1 MKNTDMKVIAII
13 LTVAL
18 CLTVL
23 TSNVVSIASVVILA
37 KGSTGATVEA
47 GTNVGTNTDANVPA
61 GNAGTQTQTPAG
73 NSGNTAATQAPSGN
87 TGATQAPSGNTGATQ
102 APSGDNTGAT
112 QAPAADGNVMAPEAA
127 LKFFQDAA
135 TEIKTNGSAAYKVK
149 SWQDVESVNIGNETL
164 AKLIMGFVTSEEDA
178 EVKDNAKGTDDSKN
192 RMPVSNCTMNSV
204 QSVTSKEV
212 NGNYVIT
219 IVMKDQVNPTA
230 EDTDGISLMSR
241 DLLYMKAVT
250 DTIESNGA
258 IKAIVKELKTAELNY
273 RAFTITAE
281 MTKDG
286 KFVNITHECRAELK
300 AEAKLIVGSLSGDGV
315 LVFRAKFWDFAY

>member
-47 GTNVGTNTDANVPA
+47 GTNAGTNTDVNAPA

-73 NSGNTAATQAPSGN
+73 NSGNTAVTQAPAGNTATTAPSGN
-87 TGATQAPSGNTGATQ
+87 TGATQAPA
-102 APSGDNTGAT
+102 GDNTGAT
-112 QAPAADGNVMAPEAA
+112 QAPAANGNVMAPEAA
-127 LKFFQDAA
+127 LKFFQDAVND
-135 TEIKTNGSAAYKVK
+135 IKANGSAAYKVK
-149 SWQDVESVNIGNETL
+149 SWQEIEQINIGNEVL
-164 AKLIMGFVTSEEDA
+164 ANIIKGFVTSEDKA

-192 RMPVSNCTMNSV
+192 RMPVSNCTMNEV

-219 IVMKDQVNPTA
+219 IVMKDKVNPT
-230 EDTDGISLMSR
+230 EQDTDGVALMSR
-241 DLLYMKAVT
+241 DLLYMSAVT
-250 DTIESNGA
+250 NEIQNNGA

-273 RAFTITAE
+273 KAFTVTAE

-286 KFVNITHECRAELK
+286 KFVGITHECHAELK

-315 LVFRAKFWDFAY
+315 LCFRAKFWDFAY

>member
-47 GTNVGTNTDANVPA
+47 GTNAGTSTDANTPA

-73 NSGNTAATQAPSGN
+73 NSGSTTPTQAPSGN

-102 APSGDNTGAT
+102 APAGNTGAT

-135 TEIKTNGSAAYKVK
+135 TDIKNNGSAAYKVK
-149 SWQDVESVNIGNETL
+149 SWQEIEQINIGNEIL
-164 AKLIMGFVTSEEDA
+164 ANIIKGFVTSEDKA
-178 EVKDNAKGTDDSKN
+178 EVKDNAKGSDDSKN

-204 QSVTSKEV
+204 QSVSSKEV

-219 IVMKDQVNPTA
+219 IVMKDQINPT
-230 EDTDGISLMSR
+230 EQDTDGISLMSR
-241 DLLYMKAVT
+241 DLLYMTAVT
-250 DTIESNGA
+250 NEIQNNGA

-273 RAFTITAE
+273 KAFTITAE

-286 KFVNITHECRAELK
+286 KFISITHECHAELK
-300 AEAKLIVGSLSGDGV
+300 AEAKLIVGSLAGDGV
-315 LVFRAKFWDFAY
+315 LCFRAKFWDFAY

>member
-47 GTNVGTNTDANVPA
+47 GTNAGTSTDVNAPA

-73 NSGNTAATQAPSGN
+73 NSGSTTPTQAPSGN

-102 APSGDNTGAT
+102 APSGNTGAT

-135 TEIKTNGSAAYKVK
+135 TDIKNNGSAAYKVK
-149 SWQDVESVNIGNETL
+149 SWQEIEQINIGNEIL
-164 AKLIMGFVTSEEDA
+164 ANIIKGFVTSEDKA
-178 EVKDNAKGTDDSKN
+178 EVKDNAKGSDDSKN

-204 QSVTSKEV
+204 QKVSSKEV

-219 IVMKDQVNPTA
+219 IVMKDQINPT
-230 EDTDGISLMSR
+230 EQDTDGISLMSR
-241 DLLYMKAVT
+241 DLLYMSAVT
-250 DTIESNGA
+250 NEIQNNGA

-273 RAFTITAE
+273 KAFTITAE

-286 KFVNITHECRAELK
+286 KFVSITHECHAELK
-300 AEAKLIVGSLSGDGV
+300 AEAKLIVGSLAGDGV
-315 LVFRAKFWDFAY
+315 LCFRAKFWDFAY

>member
-47 GTNVGTNTDANVPA
+47 GTNAGTSTDVDASA

-73 NSGNTAATQAPSGN
+73 DSTATTAPSGN

-102 APSGDNTGAT
+102 APSGNTGAT

-127 LKFFQDAA
+127 LKFFQDAVND
-135 TEIKTNGSAAYKVK
+135 IKANGSAAYKVK
-149 SWQDVESVNIGNETL
+149 SWQEIEQINIGNEVL
-164 AKLIMGFVTSEEDA
+164 ANIIKGFVTSEDKA

-204 QSVTSKEV
+204 QSVSSKEV

-219 IVMKDQVNPTA
+219 IVMKDQINPT
-230 EDTDGISLMSR
+230 EQDTDGVALMSR
-241 DLLYMKAVT
+241 DLLYMSAVT
-250 DTIESNGA
+250 NEIQNNGA

-273 RAFTITAE
+273 KAFTITAE

-286 KFVNITHECRAELK
+286 KFVGITHECHAELK

-315 LVFRAKFWDFAY
+315 LCFRAKFWDFAY

>member
-1 MKNTDMKVIAII
+1 MKVIAII

-47 GTNVGTNTDANVPA
+47 GTNAGTSTDANTPA
-61 GNAGTQTQTPAG
+61 GNGGAQTQTPAG
-73 NSGNTAATQAPSGN
+73 NSGNTAATQAPSG
-87 TGATQAPSGNTGATQ
+87 
-102 APSGDNTGAT
+102 NTGAT

-135 TEIKTNGSAAYKVK
+135 TDIKNNGSAAYKVK
-149 SWQDVESVNIGNETL
+149 SWQEIEQINIGNEIL
-164 AKLIMGFVTSEEDA
+164 ANIIKGFVTSEDKA
-178 EVKDNAKGTDDSKN
+178 EVKDNAKGSDDSKN

-204 QSVTSKEV
+204 QSVSSKEV

-219 IVMKDQVNPTA
+219 IVMKDQINPT
-230 EDTDGISLMSR
+230 EQDTDGISLMSR
-241 DLLYMKAVT
+241 DLLYMSAVT
-250 DTIESNGA
+250 NEIQNNGA

-273 RAFTITAE
+273 KAFTITAE

-286 KFVNITHECRAELK
+286 KFVKLGHYATVIITAN
-300 AEAKLIVGSLSGDGV
+300 AKIS
-315 LVFRAKFWDFAY
+315 VFTLDIGGTLYNNCEYSNFKY

>member
-1 MKNTDMKVIAII
+1 MKVIAII

-47 GTNVGTNTDANVPA
+47 GTNAGTSTDANASA

-73 NSGNTAATQAPSGN
+73 DSGN
-87 TGATQAPSGNTGATQ
+87 TGATQAPSG
-102 APSGDNTGAT
+102 NTGAT

-135 TEIKTNGSAAYKVK
+135 TDIKNNGSAAYKVK
-149 SWQDVESVNIGNETL
+149 SWQEIEQINIGNEVL
-164 AKLIMGFVTSEEDA
+164 ANIIKGFVTSEDKA
-178 EVKDNAKGTDDSKN
+178 EVKDNAKGSDDSKN

-204 QSVTSKEV
+204 QSVSSKEV

-219 IVMKDQVNPTA
+219 IVMKDQINPTA

-241 DLLYMKAVT
+241 DLLYMTAVT
-250 DTIESNGA
+250 NEIQNNGA

-273 RAFTITAE
+273 KAFTITAE

-286 KFVNITHECRAELK
+286 KFVSITHECHAELK
-300 AEAKLIVGSLSGDGV
+300 AEAKLIVGSLAGDGV
-315 LVFRAKFWDFAY
+315 LCFRAKFWDFAY